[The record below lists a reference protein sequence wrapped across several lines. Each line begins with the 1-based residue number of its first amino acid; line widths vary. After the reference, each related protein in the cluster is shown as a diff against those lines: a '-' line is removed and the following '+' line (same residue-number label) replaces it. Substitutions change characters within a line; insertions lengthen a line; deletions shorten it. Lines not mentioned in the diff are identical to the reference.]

1 MIGIKD
7 FNALCAE
14 WVSTLPALEG
24 HHLVAQDNHAIHS
37 LKDERGIHLVAVIP
51 SANASGRDP
60 SSLVDDHTTYLF
72 VISKGWTGQQ
82 KDEELDQYEQ
92 TQEIILSIR
101 NEILESFEEG
111 CGHFWRLQA
120 DSISI
125 DPEFN
130 IFGGWNGWS
139 MLLSF

>member
-7 FNALCAE
+7 FNALCAG
-14 WVSTLPALEG
+14 WVAAIPGLDG

-37 LKDERGIHLVAVIP
+37 LKDERGIQLVAVIP

-60 SSLVDDHTTYLF
+60 SSLVDEHSTYLF
-72 VISKGWTGQQ
+72 VIDKGWTDQQ
-82 KDEELDQYEQ
+82 KDEQLDQYEK
-92 TQEIILSIR
+92 TQEIILAIR
-101 NEILESFEEG
+101 EEILGSFEEG
-111 CGHFWRLQA
+111 CGPFWRLQA